1 MDGKYNNE
9 VEEMIMKK
17 KSIFILILSA
27 ILLLSACGGTES
39 QGEYVEKELP
49 VVDIM
54 LDWYP
59 NAVHSYLYAA
69 MEQGYF
75 EEEGVKVNIKFP
87 ANPTDPINLAATG
100 DITLGITYQPD
111 VIMARAKDIPV
122 VSVAAIVR
130 SPLNHMIYLPES
142 GIKSPKDLE
151 GKKVGYPG
159 IPVNEPLLKT
169 MIEADG
175 GDMSKVELIDVGFEL
190 GSSLVSENVD
200 AVIGAYI
207 NHEVPVLEHKG
218 YEVNYF
224 NPVDYGVPNFY
235 ELVIVSNEETWK
247 GQEEAIRA
255 FWKGATKGYHYMQE
269 NPKESLDLL
278 MSHQDQANFPLIREV
293 EEKSLDILL
302 PKMETG
308 DEAFG
313 SQTKESWQETIDWL
327 KNGGLITDAP
337 DVDEIFVNLVE

>member
-1 MDGKYNNE
+1 MDGKQNNE
-9 VEEMIMKK
+9 VEELIMIK
-17 KSIFILILSA
+17 KSVFVLILAA
-27 ILLLSACGGTES
+27 ISLLSACGGTES
-39 QGEYVEKELP
+39 EGTHVEEELP

-75 EEEGVKVNIKFP
+75 EEEGVNVNIKFP

-111 VIMARAKDIPV
+111 VIMARAKDLPV

-130 SPLNHMIYLPES
+130 SPLNHMIYLPDS
-142 GIKSPKDLE
+142 GIQSPKDLE

-207 NHEVPVLEHKG
+207 NHEVPVLKHKG
-218 YEVNYF
+218 YEVDYF

-235 ELVIVSNEETWK
+235 ELVIVTNEETWK
-247 GQEEAIRA
+247 GEEEAIRA
-255 FWKGATKGYHYMQE
+255 FWKGATKGFNYMQE

-293 EEKSLDILL
+293 EEQSLDILL
-302 PKMETG
+302 PKMETSE
-308 DEAFG
+308 EAFG
-313 SQTKESWQETIDWL
+313 SQSKDSWQETIDWL

-337 DVDEIFVNLVE
+337 DVNEIFVNLVK